1 MPIEVFIDNY
11 TDVELDKY
19 GGKPLETSPKMKR
32 FMAAWVGGL
41 NPRQISPEKL
51 REGFVKAMQGHR
63 FASAYGIRDPK
74 LGQRKTGGFRHT
86 TQKGNTDYRRR
97 YIVFRDNIK
106 SIL

>member
-1 MPIEVFIDNY
+1 MPIEVFSDNY
-11 TDVELDKY
+11 TDVEFDKY
-19 GGKPLETSPKMKR
+19 GGKSPETSPKMKR
-32 FMAAWVGGL
+32 LVAAWVGGL
-41 NPRQISPEKL
+41 NPRQILLEKL
-51 REGFVKAMQGHR
+51 REGLVNAMQWHR